1 MKTNHWSSLRAESD
15 ARLVLPGR
23 QSFGGVIT
31 ISRLAS
37 FFAVLFLGM
46 ASSRI
51 ASAEEKSNTGMAALI
66 SKENSVDSSRP
77 PAEWRPATVGQE
89 LIVHDRLRTG
99 EDSRAAVQFG
109 LHCLLV
115 GLVPAD
121 MVCLVSSRR
130 RPDAVRSGLGRR
142 FAVSA

>member
-1 MKTNHWSSLRAESD
+1 MKTIDHWSSLRVESD

-37 FFAVLFLGM
+37 FSAVLFLGM
-46 ASSRI
+46 SSSRI
-51 ASAEEKSNTGMAALI
+51 ASAEEPSHKGGAELI

-77 PAEWRPATVGQE
+77 PAEWRPATVGQQ

-109 LHCLLV
+109 DSSVLRMDELTEEEILP
-115 GLVPAD
+115 PAQVAGAKPTLD
-121 MVCLVSSRR
+121 LKQ
-130 RPDAVRSGLGRR
+130 
-142 FAVSA
+142 